1 MIQEEKQ
8 EVVANLWLSELKEE
22 PISYDLDFL
31 ENRKHDLLL
40 ADRTDYD
47 EKVAHIITDYV
58 ALVKRLKYLAERYG
72 TSKEELDN
80 ILGRDAS
87 SKAQKELWENTRNF
101 WEDALD

>member
-47 EKVAHIITDYV
+47 EKVAHIVTDYV
-58 ALVKRLKYLAERYG
+58 DLVKRLKYLAERYG
-72 TSKEELDN
+72 TSKQELDH